1 MKNLKQTIEAIVFA
15 AGESVSYDEIAE
27 YLPEVSLSDIKNAV
41 NELKSEYS
49 GEKGIHMLTFN
60 NKVQFSSNPE
70 YGEIIADILT
80 PIKERMLSKSLM
92 EVLSIIAYR
101 GPVTRSDMESIRGVN
116 SDYALTVL
124 LKMNLVA
131 NVGKKDAPGR
141 PSLFATTDEFLKKF
155 QLQTLDELPDYDEVM
170 QRIKL
175 MGEVEY
181 NERTESLYREI
192 DVDDVNGM
200 PSDYDS
206 FGDDDEDENDD
217 EDDTKETTEVTTK
230 TEEIDEE
237 DNDGFGD
244 YPDSL

>member
-15 AGESVSYDEIAE
+15 AGESVSYEEIAE

-41 NELKSEYS
+41 SELKSEYS

-60 NKVQFSSNPE
+60 NKVQFSSNPA

-131 NVGKKDAPGR
+131 NIGKKDAPGK

-155 QLQTLDELPDYDEVM
+155 SLQTLDDLPDYDEVM

-181 NERTESLYREI
+181 NERTESLYREV
-192 DVDDVNGM
+192 DVDVENGIQ
-200 PSDYDS
+200 SDFDT
-206 FGDDDEDENDD
+206 FEDNEEDEDEGDKDD
-217 EDDTKETTEVTTK
+217 EIEDFLEAEKED
-230 TEEIDEE
+230 DEE
-237 DNDGFGD
+237 LGD
-244 YPDSL
+244 YPDTL